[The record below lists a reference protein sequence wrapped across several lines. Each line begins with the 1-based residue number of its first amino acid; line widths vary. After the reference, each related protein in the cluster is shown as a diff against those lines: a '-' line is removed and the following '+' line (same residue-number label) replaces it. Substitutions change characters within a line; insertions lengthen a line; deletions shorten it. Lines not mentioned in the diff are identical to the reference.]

1 MRIAYVHFY
10 VEDAIIWRDWFVH
23 HLGFE
28 KLDDGA
34 VIPSFPGKQDTPSH
48 TRTEVVKSGSVCFV
62 LSSAISSI
70 SPVAEYLR
78 QHPPGVVDIA
88 FEVEDLS
95 ATITLAK
102 AYGTD
107 IIQQPGI
114 QVQKSKQKN
123 TTYTKQAKIIAW
135 GGLTHTLLETQLK
148 ENAIENYSSP
158 CSIQAIDHLVLNVAV
173 GDLKAAVN
181 WYQNILGFR
190 PQQKFNIQT
199 EYSALHSQ
207 VMVSPDGDVQ
217 LPINEPAT
225 PNSQI
230 QEFLNANRG
239 AGIQHIALKT
249 RDIISSIAEF
259 RARGLSFLPISQSYY
274 SQLQQRANLPLK
286 SNELV
291 SIAKQEILVD
301 WKEDYPNALLLQ
313 IFTRPI
319 FSQPTF
325 FFEFI
330 ERRECAQGFGEGNFR
345 ALFEAME
352 LEQIKR
358 GSLQIGD
365 KKVTKE

>member
-10 VEDAIIWRDWFVH
+10 VEDAIIWRDWFVD

-34 VIPSFPGKQDTPSH
+34 VIPNFLGEGDTPAH
-48 TRTEVVKSGSVCFV
+48 TRTQVVKSGSVCFV
-62 LSSAISSI
+62 LSSAISSM
-70 SPVAEYLR
+70 SPVANYLR
-78 QHPPGVVDIA
+78 EHPPGVVDVA
-88 FEVEDLS
+88 FEVENLS
-95 ATITLAK
+95 AIITIAE
-102 AYGTD
+102 AYGTK
-107 IIQQPGI
+107 IIQQPSL
-114 QVQKSKQKN
+114 QAQRDPQKN
-123 TTYTKQAKIIAW
+123 QIYTKQAKIIAW
-135 GGLTHTLLETQLK
+135 GGLTHTLLEKQLT
-148 ENAIENYSSP
+148 ENPREKYSSAY
-158 CSIQAIDHLVLNVAV
+158 SIQAIDHLVLNVAV
-173 GDLKAAVN
+173 GDLKTAVN
-181 WYQNILGFR
+181 WYQNILGFQ

-207 VMVSPDGDVQ
+207 VMVSPDGSVQ

-239 AGIQHIALKT
+239 AGIQHIALQT
-249 RDIISSIAEF
+249 NDIIDSIAQF
-259 RARGLSFLPISQSYY
+259 RTRGLSFLPISQSYY
-274 SQLQQRANLPLK
+274 YNLQQRANLPLK
-286 SNELV
+286 SNELL

-301 WKEDYPNALLLQ
+301 WKEDFPNALLLQ

-319 FSQPTF
+319 FAQPTF

-358 GSLQIGD
+358 GSLQLGD
-365 KKVTKE
+365 KKVSQE